1 MNIARAA
8 RFASACLLAALLAG
22 PTWLAAPAAAQEPSG
37 AGPASAGPASAGP
50 EAPPPEAAP
59 PEKKPAKT
67 PAANPEATPA
77 ATPEPP
83 PVVVHPVNPND
94 QIQSIIVEGN
104 KRIETG
110 TVLSYMVLQPG
121 DPFDVDRMDRSLKT
135 LYATGL
141 FSDVDIRR
149 EGSNLVVKVTENPL
163 VSRVAFEGNKKLT
176 DDQLKGAIQLRQNAV
191 FTATEAQADRKK
203 LLDLYA
209 QSGKFA
215 ASIVP
220 QIIKQP
226 ENRVDVIFKID
237 EGPTS
242 LISRIAFVGN
252 HAFSSGTLLNVIS
265 SREHEWWL
273 FLSSSDTYAPERI
286 SYDKELLRRFYL
298 KNGYADFAV
307 TGANAELSPDRQAF
321 FLTFTLHEGDR
332 YRVAKITV
340 DSRFPKIAG
349 DSLLPDVKLRPGE
362 YYNGNAVED
371 SVKAISADVQSRG
384 EPFVE
389 VKPRISRDE
398 KAHTV
403 NLFFDVDSGPRVYV
417 ERIDIVGNNRTE
429 DEVIRRQFTFAEGD
443 AFSQDAAN
451 ATQQNLKGLNFFDNV
466 NVTNAPGS
474 SPDKTVVTAQ
484 VQDKPTGS
492 LSLGG
497 GYSTDIGPLLNVGV
511 SENNFLGT
519 GMSAGVNAIIAELET
534 SESIN
539 FNDPY
544 FLGDNLLFGVNLF
557 HIDNN
562 FAYFA
567 EYSERRTGA
576 SINLGYNF
584 NDHFRQS
591 WTYTYANREVYNV
604 YNGAS
609 YYIQDQSGQSIL
621 SQLGQ
626 VFTMDYRDNPLN
638 PHSGFVIRAGT
649 DYSGPDL
656 GGQTDFYRLHLD
668 SQQIIPLDFLTG
680 NNQWALSFIQS
691 GGYINSLNGQP
702 TFLEDRFYLGGQN
715 LRGFLDGGVG
725 PHDPYTGDSLGGN
738 LMWTASTEL
747 WFPLP
752 VSPDLGLSGRV
763 FTDMGAL
770 SGLQEAGVGH
780 APVHIAADGGFFS
793 GRTVT
798 FRGQVLN
805 SQMST
810 NDGAIRLSAGVGLT
824 WNSPFGLINLDV
836 GEPIIMYKYDM
847 TELFRVGFGTRF

>member
-1 MNIARAA
+1 M
-8 RFASACLLAALLAG
+8 AALLAG
-22 PTWLAAPAAAQEPSG
+22 PILPAAPAAAQEPAG
-37 AGPASAGPASAGP
+37 AGPV
-50 EAPPPEAAP
+50 PPPVAPAPAEKP
-59 PEKKPAKT
+59 PEKPAT
-67 PAANPEATPA
+67 PAANAPA
-77 ATPEPP
+77 AADQPP
-83 PVVVHPVNPND
+83 PVVVHPVNPRD
-94 QIQSIIVEGN
+94 VIQAIVVEGN

-141 FSDVDIRR
+141 FSDVNIRR
-149 EGSNLVVKVTENPL
+149 EGSNLVVKVAENPI
-163 VSRVAFEGNKKLT
+163 VNRVAFEGNKKLT

-191 FTATEAQADRKK
+191 FTATEAQVDRKK

-209 QSGKFA
+209 QNGKFA
-215 ASIVP
+215 ASIIA
-220 QIIKQP
+220 QTIKQP

-252 HAFSSGTLLNVIS
+252 QAFSSGTLLNVVS

-286 SYDKELLRRFYL
+286 AYDKELLRKFYL

-321 FLTFTLHEGDR
+321 FLTFTLHEGER
-332 YRVAKITV
+332 YKVAKITV

-349 DSLLPDVKLRPGE
+349 DSLLPDVRLHPGA

-403 NLFFDVDSGPRVYV
+403 SLIFDVDSGPRVYV

-429 DEVIRRQFTFAEGD
+429 DQVIRRQFTFAEGD
-443 AFSQDAAN
+443 AFSQDKVN

-466 NVTNAPGS
+466 NITNAPGS
-474 SPDKTVVTAQ
+474 SPDETVVTAQ

-539 FNDPY
+539 FTDPY
-544 FLGDNLLFGVNLF
+544 FLGDNLLAGINLF
-557 HIDNN
+557 HVDNN

-576 SINLGYNF
+576 AINIAYQF

-609 YYIQDQSGQSIL
+609 YYIQDQAGQSIL
-621 SQLGQ
+621 SQFGQ
-626 VFTMDYRDNPLN
+626 VFTMDYRDNPVD
-638 PHSGFVIRAGT
+638 PHSGFVVRAGT
-649 DYSGPDL
+649 DYAGPDL
-656 GGQTDFYRLHLD
+656 GGQADFYRVHLD
-668 SQQIIPLDFLTG
+668 SQQILPLDFLTG

-691 GGYINSLNGQP
+691 GGYIQSLNGQP

-725 PHDPYTGDSLGGN
+725 PHDPYTGDSLGGD

-752 VSPDLGLSGRV
+752 VSPDLGLSGRL

-770 SGLQEAGVGH
+770 SGLQEAGHVVVPQQIVENNFGT
-780 APVHIAADGGFFS
+780 
-793 GRTVT
+793 GRVVN
-798 FRGQVLN
+798 FRGQALN
-805 SQMST
+805 SQIWT
-810 NDGAIRLSAGVGLT
+810 NDGSIRLSAGFGIT
-824 WNSPFGLINLDV
+824 WNSPFGLINLDI
-836 GEPIIMYKYDM
+836 GEPIIMSKYDM

>member
-1 MNIARAA
+1 M
-8 RFASACLLAALLAG
+8 AALLAG
-22 PTWLAAPAAAQEPSG
+22 PTWLAAPAAAQEP
-37 AGPASAGPASAGP
+37 AGPVPPPIAP
-50 EAPPPEAAP
+50 APPPA
-59 PEKKPAKT
+59 EKKPGNA
-67 PAANPEATPA
+67 ATPA
-77 ATPEPP
+77 TNATPATPEPP
-83 PVVVHPVNPND
+83 PVIVHPVNPRD
-94 QIQSIIVEGN
+94 QIQSIVVEGN

-141 FSDVDIRR
+141 FSDVNIRR
-149 EGSNLVVKVTENPL
+149 EGNNLVVKVTENPI
-163 VSRVAFEGNKKLT
+163 VNRVAFEGNKKLT

-191 FTATEAQADRKK
+191 FTATEAQVDRKK

-209 QSGKFA
+209 QNGKFA
-215 ASIVP
+215 ASIVA
-220 QIIKQP
+220 QTIKQP

-252 HAFSSGTLLNVIS
+252 QAFSSGTLLNVVS

-286 SYDKELLRRFYL
+286 TYDKELLRRFYL

-332 YRVAKITV
+332 YKVAKITV

-349 DSLLPDVKLRPGE
+349 DSLVRDVKLRPGD

-389 VKPRISRDE
+389 VKPRIARDE
-398 KAHTV
+398 KAHSV
-403 NLFFDVDSGPRVYV
+403 SLIFDVDSGPRVYV

-429 DEVIRRQFTFAEGD
+429 DQVIRRQFTFAEGD
-443 AFSQDAAN
+443 AFSQDQMT

-466 NVTNAPGS
+466 NVTNAPGAA
-474 SPDKTVVTAQ
+474 PDETVVTAQ

-539 FNDPY
+539 FTDPY
-544 FLGDNLLFGVNLF
+544 FLGDNISAGINLF

-576 SINLGYNF
+576 AINIGYQF

-609 YYIQDQSGQSIL
+609 YYIQDQAGQSIL
-621 SQLGQ
+621 SQFGQ
-626 VFTMDYRDNPLN
+626 VFTMDYRDNPID
-638 PHSGFVIRAGT
+638 PHSGFVVRAGT
-649 DYSGPDL
+649 DYAGPDL
-656 GGQTDFYRLHLD
+656 GGQADFYRVHLD
-668 SQQIIPLDFLTG
+668 SQQIFPLDFLTG

-691 GGYINSLNGQP
+691 GGYIQSMNGQP

-752 VSPDLGLSGRV
+752 VSPDLGLSGRI

-770 SGLQEAGVGH
+770 SGLQEAGVGGR
-780 APVHIAADGGFFS
+780 PVAVAADGNFVT
-793 GRTVT
+793 GRTAN
-798 FRGQVLN
+798 FHGQVLN
-805 SQMST
+805 SQIWT
-810 NDGAIRLSAGVGLT
+810 NDGSIRLSAGIGLT
-824 WNSPFGLINLDV
+824 WNSPFGLINLDI

>member
-1 MNIARAA
+1 M
-8 RFASACLLAALLAG
+8 LAG
-22 PTWLAAPAAAQEPSG
+22 QTWLAAPAAAQDSAVP
-37 AGPASAGPASAGP
+37 GPV
-50 EAPPPEAAP
+50 APPIAAPPAEKPPEKATSPVANPAPEAA
-59 PEKKPAKT
+59 
-67 PAANPEATPA
+67 
-77 ATPEPP
+77 EPP
-83 PVVVHPVNPND
+83 PVIVHPVNPHD
-94 QIQSIIVEGN
+94 LIQSIVVQGN

-141 FSDVDIRR
+141 FSDVNIRR
-149 EGSNLVVKVTENPL
+149 EGNNLVVSVTENPL
-163 VSRVAFEGNKKLT
+163 VNRVAFEGNKKLT

-209 QSGKFA
+209 QNGKFA
-215 ASIVP
+215 ASIVA

-242 LISRIAFVGN
+242 LISRVAFVGN

-265 SREHEWWL
+265 SREHQWWL

-286 SYDKELLRRFYL
+286 AYDKELLRKFYL

-332 YRVAKITV
+332 YKVAKITV
-340 DSRFPKIAG
+340 DSRFPKISG
-349 DSLLPDVKLRPGE
+349 DSLLPDVRLRPGD

-403 NLFFDVDSGPRVYV
+403 ALIFDVDSGPRVYV

-429 DEVIRRQFTFAEGD
+429 DQVIRRQFTFAEGD
-443 AFSQDAAN
+443 AFSQDKLT

-474 SPDKTVVTAQ
+474 SPDQTIVTAQ

-539 FNDPY
+539 FTDPY
-544 FLGDNLLFGVNLF
+544 FLGDNLLAGINLF
-557 HIDNN
+557 HVDNN

-576 SINLGYNF
+576 AINIAYQF

-609 YYIQDQSGQSIL
+609 YYIQDQAGQSIL
-621 SQLGQ
+621 SQFGQ
-626 VFTMDYRDNPLN
+626 VFTMDYRDNPVD
-638 PHSGFVIRAGT
+638 PHSGFVVRAGT
-649 DYSGPDL
+649 DYAGPAL
-656 GGQTDFYRLHLD
+656 GGQADFDRVHLD
-668 SQQIIPLDFLTG
+668 AQQILPLDFLTG

-752 VSPDLGLSGRV
+752 VSPDLGLSGRI

-770 SGLQEAGVGH
+770 SGLQEAGTAH
-780 APVHIAADGGFFS
+780 ALVPVAADGGFQT
-793 GRTVT
+793 GRTVN

-805 SQMST
+805 SQMWT
-810 NDGAIRLSAGVGLT
+810 NDGSIRLSAGVGLT
-824 WNSPFGLINLDV
+824 WNSPFGLINLDI

>member
-1 MNIARAA
+1 MKIARAA
-8 RFASACLLAALLAG
+8 RLAIACLSIF
-22 PTWLAAPAAAQEPSG
+22 TLAAPDFVAITAWAQESG
-37 AGPASAGPASAGP
+37 AGP
-50 EAPPPEAAP
+50 EAPPAPPPTPSEKPAEKAAAPEAP
-59 PEKKPAKT
+59 K
-67 PAANPEATPA
+67 
-77 ATPEPP
+77 EPP
-83 PVVVHPVNPND
+83 ALPPVIVHPVNPND
-94 QIQSIIVEGN
+94 VIQSIIVEGN

-141 FSDVDIRR
+141 FSDVNIRR
-149 EGSNLVVKVTENPL
+149 EGANLIVKVTENPI
-163 VSRVAFEGNKKLT
+163 VNRVAFEGNKKLT

-191 FTATEAQADRKK
+191 YTATQVQADRKK
-203 LLDLYA
+203 LLELYS
-209 QSGKFA
+209 QNGKFA

-226 ENRVDVIFKID
+226 ENRVDIVFKID

-252 HAFSSGTLLNVIS
+252 HAFSSGTLLDVIS

-286 SYDKELLRRFYL
+286 AYDKELLRKFYL
-298 KNGYADFAV
+298 KNGYADFSV
-307 TGANAELSPDRQAF
+307 TSANAELSPDRQAF
-321 FLTFTLHEGDR
+321 FLTFVLHEGDR
-332 YRVAKITV
+332 YKVAKITV
-340 DSRFPKIAG
+340 DSRFPNISG
-349 DSLLPDVKLRPGE
+349 DSLIKDIKLKPGD

-371 SVKAISADVQSRG
+371 SVKAVSADVQSRG

-403 NLFFDVDSGPRVYV
+403 SLIFDVDSGPRVYV
-417 ERIDIVGNNRTE
+417 ERIDIVGNSRTE
-429 DEVIRRQFTFAEGD
+429 DQVIRRQFTFAEGD
-443 AFSQDAAN
+443 AFSQDAMT

-474 SPDKTVVTAQ
+474 APDKTVVTAQ

-519 GMSAGVNAIIAELET
+519 GMSAGVNAVIAELET

-539 FNDPY
+539 FSDPY

-567 EYSERRTGA
+567 EYSERRTGG
-576 SINLGYNF
+576 SINIAYQF

-621 SQLGQ
+621 SQFGQ

-638 PHSGFVIRAGT
+638 PHSGIVVRAGT
-649 DYSGPDL
+649 DYAGPDL
-656 GGQTDFYRLHLD
+656 GGQADFYRVHLD
-668 SQQIIPLDFLTG
+668 SQQILPLDFLTG

-691 GGYINSLNGQP
+691 GGYIQSLNGQP

-725 PHDPYTGDSLGGN
+725 PHDPYTGDSLGGD

-752 VSPDLGLSGRV
+752 VSPDLGLSGRL

-770 SGLQEAGVGH
+770 SGLQEQGSVRY
-780 APVHIAADGGFFS
+780 PPIVVENNFS
-793 GRTVT
+793 TGRAVN
-798 FRGQVLN
+798 FRGQLLN
-805 SQMST
+805 SQIWT
-810 NDGAIRLSAGVGLT
+810 NDGSIRLSAGIGLT
-824 WNSPFGLINLDV
+824 WNSPFGLINLDI
-836 GEPIIMYKYDM
+836 GEPIIMSKYDM

>member
-37 AGPASAGPASAGP
+37 AGPASAGP

-67 PAANPEATPA
+67 PAASPEATPA

-149 EGSNLVVKVTENPL
+149 EGRNLVVKVTENPL

-209 QSGKFA
+209 QNGKFA

-252 HAFSSGTLLNVIS
+252 HAFSSGTLLNVVS

-286 SYDKELLRRFYL
+286 AYDKELLRRFYL
-298 KNGYADFAV
+298 KNGYADFSV

-403 NLFFDVDSGPRVYV
+403 NLFFDVDSGPATCDFSTLSKVSIITLNGYLPAV
-417 ERIDIVGNNRTE
+417 AS
-429 DEVIRRQFTFAEGD
+429 IR
-443 AFSQDAAN
+443 
-451 ATQQNLKGLNFFDNV
+451 LN
-466 NVTNAPGS
+466 T
-474 SPDKTVVTAQ
+474 
-484 VQDKPTGS
+484 S
-492 LSLGG
+492 LSKATI
-497 GYSTDIGPLLNVGV
+497 S
-511 SENNFLGT
+511 
-519 GMSAGVNAIIAELET
+519 II
-534 SESIN
+534 
-539 FNDPY
+539 
-544 FLGDNLLFGVNLF
+544 
-557 HIDNN
+557 
-562 FAYFA
+562 
-567 EYSERRTGA
+567 
-576 SINLGYNF
+576 
-584 NDHFRQS
+584 
-591 WTYTYANREVYNV
+591 
-604 YNGAS
+604 
-609 YYIQDQSGQSIL
+609 
-621 SQLGQ
+621 
-626 VFTMDYRDNPLN
+626 
-638 PHSGFVIRAGT
+638 
-649 DYSGPDL
+649 
-656 GGQTDFYRLHLD
+656 
-668 SQQIIPLDFLTG
+668 
-680 NNQWALSFIQS
+680 
-691 GGYINSLNGQP
+691 
-702 TFLEDRFYLGGQN
+702 
-715 LRGFLDGGVG
+715 
-725 PHDPYTGDSLGGN
+725 
-738 LMWTASTEL
+738 
-747 WFPLP
+747 
-752 VSPDLGLSGRV
+752 
-763 FTDMGAL
+763 
-770 SGLQEAGVGH
+770 
-780 APVHIAADGGFFS
+780 
-793 GRTVT
+793 
-798 FRGQVLN
+798 VL
-805 SQMST
+805 
-810 NDGAIRLSAGVGLT
+810 
-824 WNSPFGLINLDV
+824 
-836 GEPIIMYKYDM
+836 
-847 TELFRVGFGTRF
+847 

>member
-1 MNIARAA
+1 
-8 RFASACLLAALLAG
+8 LAALLAG
-22 PTWLAAPAAAQEPSG
+22 PTWLAAPAAAQEP
-37 AGPASAGPASAGP
+37 AGPVPPPIAP
-50 EAPPPEAAP
+50 APPPA
-59 PEKKPAKT
+59 EKKPGNA
-67 PAANPEATPA
+67 ATPA
-77 ATPEPP
+77 TNATPATPEPP
-83 PVVVHPVNPND
+83 PVIVHPVNPRD
-94 QIQSIIVEGN
+94 QIQSIVVEGN

-141 FSDVDIRR
+141 FSDVNIRR
-149 EGSNLVVKVTENPL
+149 EGNNLVVKVTENPI
-163 VSRVAFEGNKKLT
+163 VNRVAFEGNKKLT

-191 FTATEAQADRKK
+191 FTATEAQVDRKK

-209 QSGKFA
+209 QNGKFA
-215 ASIVP
+215 ASIVA
-220 QIIKQP
+220 QTIKQP

-252 HAFSSGTLLNVIS
+252 QAFSSGTLLNVVS

-286 SYDKELLRRFYL
+286 TYDKELLRRFYL

-332 YRVAKITV
+332 YKVAKITV
-340 DSRFPKIAG
+340 DSRFPKIPG
-349 DSLLPDVKLRPGE
+349 ESLVKDVKLRPGD

-389 VKPRISRDE
+389 VKPRIARDE
-398 KAHTV
+398 KAHSV
-403 NLFFDVDSGPRVYV
+403 SLIFDVDSGPRVYV

-429 DEVIRRQFTFAEGD
+429 DQVIRRQFTFAEGD
-443 AFSQDAAN
+443 AFSQDQMT

-466 NVTNAPGS
+466 NVTNAPGAA
-474 SPDKTVVTAQ
+474 PDETVVTAQ

-539 FNDPY
+539 FTDPY
-544 FLGDNLLFGVNLF
+544 FLGDNISAGINLF

-576 SINLGYNF
+576 AINIGYQF

-609 YYIQDQSGQSIL
+609 YYIQDQAGQSIL
-621 SQLGQ
+621 SQFGQ
-626 VFTMDYRDNPLN
+626 VFTMDYRDNPID
-638 PHSGFVIRAGT
+638 PHSGFVVRAGT
-649 DYSGPDL
+649 DYAGPDL
-656 GGQTDFYRLHLD
+656 GGQADFYRVHLD
-668 SQQIIPLDFLTG
+668 SQQIFPLDFLTG

-691 GGYINSLNGQP
+691 GGYIQSMNGQP

-752 VSPDLGLSGRV
+752 VSPDLGLSGRI

-770 SGLQEAGVGH
+770 SGLQEAGVGGR
-780 APVHIAADGGFFS
+780 PVAVAADGNFVT
-793 GRTVT
+793 GRTAN
-798 FRGQVLN
+798 FHGQVLN
-805 SQMST
+805 SQIWT
-810 NDGAIRLSAGVGLT
+810 NDGSIRLSAGIGLT
-824 WNSPFGLINLDV
+824 WNSPFGLINLDI

>member
-1 MNIARAA
+1 M
-8 RFASACLLAALLAG
+8 LAG
-22 PTWLAAPAAAQEPSG
+22 QTWLAAPAAAQDSAVP
-37 AGPASAGPASAGP
+37 GPV
-50 EAPPPEAAP
+50 APPIAAPPAEKPPEKATSPVANPAPEAA
-59 PEKKPAKT
+59 
-67 PAANPEATPA
+67 
-77 ATPEPP
+77 EPP
-83 PVVVHPVNPND
+83 PVIVHPVNPHD
-94 QIQSIIVEGN
+94 LIQSIVVQGN

-141 FSDVDIRR
+141 FSDVNIRR
-149 EGSNLVVKVTENPL
+149 EGNNLVVSVTENPL
-163 VSRVAFEGNKKLT
+163 VNRVAFEGNKKLT

-209 QSGKFA
+209 QNGKFA
-215 ASIVP
+215 ASIVA

-265 SREHEWWL
+265 SREHQWWL

-286 SYDKELLRRFYL
+286 AYDKELLRKFYL

-332 YRVAKITV
+332 YKVAKITV
-340 DSRFPKIAG
+340 DSRFPKIPG
-349 DSLLPDVKLRPGE
+349 DSLLPDVRLRPGD

-403 NLFFDVDSGPRVYV
+403 ALIFDVDSGPRVYV

-429 DEVIRRQFTFAEGD
+429 DQVIRRQFTFAEGD
-443 AFSQDAAN
+443 AFSQDKLT

-474 SPDKTVVTAQ
+474 SPDQTIVTAQ

-539 FNDPY
+539 FTDPY
-544 FLGDNLLFGVNLF
+544 FLGDNLLAGINLF
-557 HIDNN
+557 HVDNN

-576 SINLGYNF
+576 AINIAYQF

-609 YYIQDQSGQSIL
+609 YYIQDQAGQSIL
-621 SQLGQ
+621 SQFGQ
-626 VFTMDYRDNPLN
+626 VFTMDYRDNPVD
-638 PHSGFVIRAGT
+638 PHSGFVVRAGT
-649 DYSGPDL
+649 DYAGPAL
-656 GGQTDFYRLHLD
+656 GGQADFDRVHLD
-668 SQQIIPLDFLTG
+668 AQQILPLDFLTG

-691 GGYINSLNGQP
+691 GGYIHSLNGQP

-752 VSPDLGLSGRV
+752 VSPDLGLSGRI

-770 SGLQEAGVGH
+770 SGLQEAGTAH
-780 APVHIAADGGFFS
+780 ALVPVAADGGFQT
-793 GRTVT
+793 GRTVN

-805 SQMST
+805 SQMWT
-810 NDGAIRLSAGVGLT
+810 NDGSIRLSAGVGLT
-824 WNSPFGLINLDV
+824 WNSPFGLINLDI

>member
-1 MNIARAA
+1 M
-8 RFASACLLAALLAG
+8 LAG
-22 PTWLAAPAAAQEPSG
+22 RAWLAAPAVAQESAVP
-37 AGPASAGPASAGP
+37 GPV
-50 EAPPPEAAP
+50 APPIAAP
-59 PEKKPAKT
+59 PAEKPPEKAT
-67 PAANPEATPA
+67 SPAANPAPEAA
-77 ATPEPP
+77 EPP
-83 PVVVHPVNPND
+83 PVIVHPVNPHD
-94 QIQSIIVEGN
+94 LIQSIVVQGN

-141 FSDVDIRR
+141 FSDVNIRR
-149 EGSNLVVKVTENPL
+149 EGNNLVVSVTENPL
-163 VSRVAFEGNKKLT
+163 VNRVAFEGNKKLT

-209 QSGKFA
+209 QNGKFA
-215 ASIVP
+215 ASIVA

-265 SREHEWWL
+265 SREHQWWL

-286 SYDKELLRRFYL
+286 AYDKELLRKFYL

-332 YRVAKITV
+332 YKVAKITV
-340 DSRFPKIAG
+340 DSRFPKISG
-349 DSLLPDVKLRPGE
+349 DSLLPDVRLRPGD

-403 NLFFDVDSGPRVYV
+403 ALIFDVDSGPRVYV

-429 DEVIRRQFTFAEGD
+429 DQVIRRQFTFAEGD
-443 AFSQDAAN
+443 AFSQDKLT

-474 SPDKTVVTAQ
+474 SPDQTIVTAQ

-539 FNDPY
+539 FTDPY
-544 FLGDNLLFGVNLF
+544 FLGDNLLAGINLF
-557 HIDNN
+557 HVDNN

-576 SINLGYNF
+576 AINIAYQF

-621 SQLGQ
+621 SQFGQ
-626 VFTMDYRDNPLN
+626 VFTMDYRDNPVD
-638 PHSGFVIRAGT
+638 PHSGFVVRAGT
-649 DYSGPDL
+649 DYAGPAL
-656 GGQTDFYRLHLD
+656 GGQADFDRVHLD
-668 SQQIIPLDFLTG
+668 AQQILPLDFLTG

-752 VSPDLGLSGRV
+752 VSPDLGLSGRI

-770 SGLQEAGVGH
+770 SGLQEAGVGGR
-780 APVHIAADGGFFS
+780 PVAVAADGGFVT
-793 GRTVT
+793 GRTVN

-805 SQMST
+805 SQMWT
-810 NDGAIRLSAGVGLT
+810 NDGSIRLSAGVGLT
-824 WNSPFGLINLDV
+824 WNSPFGLINLDI

>member
-1 MNIARAA
+1 M
-8 RFASACLLAALLAG
+8 AALLAG
-22 PTWLAAPAAAQEPSG
+22 PTWLAAPAAAQEP
-37 AGPASAGPASAGP
+37 AGPV
-50 EAPPPEAAP
+50 PPPIAP
-59 PEKKPAKT
+59 TPSPAEKKPGN
-67 PAANPEATPA
+67 AAAPATPA
-77 ATPEPP
+77 IPEPP
-83 PVVVHPVNPND
+83 PVIVHPVNPRD
-94 QIQSIIVEGN
+94 QIQSIVVEGN

-141 FSDVDIRR
+141 FSDVNIRR
-149 EGSNLVVKVTENPL
+149 EGNNLVVKVTENPI
-163 VSRVAFEGNKKLT
+163 VNRVAFEGNKKLT

-191 FTATEAQADRKK
+191 FTATEAQVDRKK

-209 QSGKFA
+209 QNGKFA
-215 ASIVP
+215 ASIVA
-220 QIIKQP
+220 QTIKQP

-252 HAFSSGTLLNVIS
+252 QAFSSGTLLNVVS

-286 SYDKELLRRFYL
+286 TYDKELLRRFYL

-332 YRVAKITV
+332 YKVAKITV

-349 DSLLPDVKLRPGE
+349 DSLVRDVKLRPGD

-389 VKPRISRDE
+389 VKPRIARDE
-398 KAHTV
+398 KAHSV
-403 NLFFDVDSGPRVYV
+403 SLIFDVDSGPRVYV

-429 DEVIRRQFTFAEGD
+429 DQVIRRQFTFAEGD
-443 AFSQDAAN
+443 AFSQDQMT

-466 NVTNAPGS
+466 NVTNAPGAA
-474 SPDKTVVTAQ
+474 PDETVVTAQ

-539 FNDPY
+539 FTDPY
-544 FLGDNLLFGVNLF
+544 FLGDNISAGINLF

-576 SINLGYNF
+576 AINIGYQF

-609 YYIQDQSGQSIL
+609 YYIQDQAGQSIL
-621 SQLGQ
+621 SQFGQ
-626 VFTMDYRDNPLN
+626 VFTMDYRDNPID
-638 PHSGFVIRAGT
+638 PHSGFVVRAGT
-649 DYSGPDL
+649 DYAGPDL
-656 GGQTDFYRLHLD
+656 GGQADFYRVHLD
-668 SQQIIPLDFLTG
+668 SQQIFPLDFLTG

-691 GGYINSLNGQP
+691 GGYIQSMNGQP

-752 VSPDLGLSGRV
+752 VSPDLGLSGRI

-770 SGLQEAGVGH
+770 SGLQEAGVGGR
-780 APVHIAADGGFFS
+780 PVAVAADGNFVT
-793 GRTVT
+793 GRTAN
-798 FRGQVLN
+798 FHGQVLN
-805 SQMST
+805 SQIWT
-810 NDGAIRLSAGVGLT
+810 NDGSIRLSAGIGLT
-824 WNSPFGLINLDV
+824 WNSPFGLINLDI